1 MGNGRGGCM
10 RLGGREGLFSLESL
24 LKELKECCGELEPL
38 EEEFNIFFFFFVEVK
53 VLKKD
58 QKDTKRM
65 KIEEETFP
73 N

>member
-1 MGNGRGGCM
+1 M

-38 EEEFNIFFFFFVEVK
+38 EEEFNIFFFFFFVEVK

-58 QKDTKRM
+58 QKDTKGM